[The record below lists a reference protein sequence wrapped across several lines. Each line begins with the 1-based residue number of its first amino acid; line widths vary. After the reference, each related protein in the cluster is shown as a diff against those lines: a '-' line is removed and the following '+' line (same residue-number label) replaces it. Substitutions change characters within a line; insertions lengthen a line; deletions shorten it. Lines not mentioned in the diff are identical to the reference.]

1 MFRDSGFRL
10 DSTVDLWVRCFVY
23 QSSTDADSLVALFFP
38 PSRFSIFLVETVGHI
53 VRSKKDFVDAV
64 DCGDYFVVSEFSG
77 CCFCCHQLQRTAR
90 PFSNPSPRDTRV
102 RRARVRESRFKEERI
117 KVQGRK
123 NQGRGNQGR
132 GNQGSRFKEKRRGIQ
147 GSYVDDSVVLPLGM
161 TTES

>member
-123 NQGRGNQGR
+123 NQGSRKKESR
-132 GNQGSRFKEKRRGIQ
+132 KRESRKRESRFKVQGKEKRDSGIVC
-147 GSYVDDSVVLPLGM
+147 G
-161 TTES
+161 

>member
-90 PFSNPSPRDTRV
+90 PFSNPSSRDMRV
-102 RRARVRESRFKEERI
+102 QRARKRIKVQGGKNQGSRKKESRKRESRFK
-117 KVQGRK
+117 V
-123 NQGRGNQGR
+123 
-132 GNQGSRFKEKRRGIQ
+132 QGSRKREEGFRERMW
-147 GSYVDDSVVLPLGM
+147 M
-161 TTES
+161 TA